1 MAPHHIY
8 LVEDDVPLRA
18 SLTRLLEVSGYS
30 VMGFASAEEMLT
42 FRSANSTLTAPDCIV
57 LDVNLPG
64 MNGVAAQQQL
74 RQANELCPVIFVSA
88 ELNAHHVNMAWR
100 DGAAEFLFKPF
111 QPKDLLNALQRI
123 IEKQITTTPL
133 PGAESIQGSTNTLA
147 KKHAQLIE
155 SLTPRQ
161 LQVLLWLVEGHS
173 NTQIAEKLHISA
185 RTVKMHR
192 EGLMQ
197 RLGIRHI
204 TELARIYENCKYL
217 LKIPPDLI

>member
-1 MAPHHIY
+1 
-8 LVEDDVPLRA
+8 
-18 SLTRLLEVSGYS
+18 
-30 VMGFASAEEMLT
+30 
-42 FRSANSTLTAPDCIV
+42 

-74 RQANELCPVIFVSA
+74 RQANDLCPVIFVSA

-111 QPKDLLNALQRI
+111 QPKDLLNALQRV
-123 IEKQITTTPL
+123 IEKQSTTPPL
-133 PGAESIQGSTNTLA
+133 HRDESNQGMANTLA
-147 KKHAQLIE
+147 RKHAQLIE

-197 RLGIRHI
+197 RLEIRHI
-204 TELARIYENCKYL
+204 TELARIYENCQHL
-217 LKIPPDLI
+217 LKIPPNLV